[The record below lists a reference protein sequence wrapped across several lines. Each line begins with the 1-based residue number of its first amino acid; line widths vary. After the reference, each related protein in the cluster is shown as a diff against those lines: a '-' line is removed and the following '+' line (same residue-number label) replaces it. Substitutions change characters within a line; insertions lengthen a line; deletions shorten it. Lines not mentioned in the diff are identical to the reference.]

1 MKLLRFPQKPA
12 SGTDPMNDLLG
23 SFAQDFPTS
32 EHIEA
37 EVADA
42 TPEELAEAEAATEAI
57 LARLAMADPHVV
69 EPAPRRVRPPI
80 WVSGLVGLAAA
91 AAVAF
96 YIAPTRV
103 GPVEG
108 EIPADVASS
117 EVVVPLV
124 VPLADG
130 PGLTLQPESIVAK
143 ETLTA
148 PDGSESEV
156 AVLTAGGL
164 SFERHNGIVPEIEE
178 VRWARLPLVAH
189 PVGTVFD
196 AHAVGNMAIVQVH
209 EGTVDLRDTHARS
222 IGTVEPG
229 QMFIVRMIGDK
240 LDRIDVTVNAP
251 DAWSYERIQALGP
264 EGPALANAVI
274 QLRSKG
280 EPVLTTANLEKLGA
294 TR

>member
-1 MKLLRFPQKPA
+1 MKLIPFPQKK
-12 SGTDPMNDLLG
+12 DPMDALLG
-23 SFAQDFPTS
+23 SFAQDFPSS
-32 EHIEA
+32 EQIEL

-96 YIAPTRV
+96 YVVPTHV
-103 GPVEG
+103 GPVDG
-108 EIPADVASS
+108 QIPAQVAST
-117 EVVVPLV
+117 EVIVPLV

-143 ETLTA
+143 ETVTA
-148 PDGSESEV
+148 ADGTESEV

-164 SFERHNGIVPEIEE
+164 SFERHNGIVPEIQE
-178 VRWARLPLVAH
+178 VRWARLPLVAQ

-196 AHAVGNMAIVQVH
+196 ARAFGDVALVH
-209 EGTVDLRDTHARS
+209 VREGRVDLRSHGDTVGAVGVGQFYVIRS
-222 IGTVEPG
+222 VDDRLD
-229 QMFIVRMIGDK
+229 IV
-240 LDRIDVTVNAP
+240 DVT
-251 DAWSYERIQALGP
+251 DWSTREGGDRVRTLGP
-264 EGPALANAVI
+264 EGPALSAAI
-274 QLRSKG
+274 TKIRLG
-280 EPVLTTANLEKLGA
+280 ETPDAFAPEIKQMGA
-294 TR
+294 TRR